1 MVPHFSRPAS
11 VLLFL
16 LFALTIFV
24 PGPFAQP
31 PGGGPSGWI
40 EGMISRLDANGN
52 RMLDPREAEG
62 RAKYFLQRMMPDANF
77 SRPIP
82 LDQVRRAAEK
92 ARERFSGGSRPHGG
106 DDRRHD
112 ADRPSAPRKD
122 DSAKELIPGFGNEFN
137 LVPVFGF
144 GKDAAASPKPVTVTD
159 EDRRRMQDAMRYL
172 DRNLYGWPSREEL
185 TRSRSLRDGFDSD
198 ANKDGKLSTDEI
210 AAHYARQRVA
220 QQNGGHDSGGG
231 SDRDRH
237 SPPGDRD
244 HHRGNGSGYGSTDSG
259 ADDSN
264 GRKVYRFR
272 TVEERLP
279 SGLPDWFRE
288 RDANH
293 DGQIMMYEYASDW
306 TDELV
311 MEFNRLDVNRDGIVT
326 PQECLAPSTDLATDT
341 TATAESE
348 SGSESPGQGTAAS
361 QPQSTPAAAVEPTE
375 INPSYMRY
383 AEGVIKKYDKDGNG
397 VLKSDE
403 WSAMSKSPAAADT
416 DGNGEITTAEYARWV
431 MTR

>member
-1 MVPHFSRPAS
+1 MVPHFSCPAC
-11 VLLFL
+11 VALLV
-16 LFALTIFV
+16 LFALTV
-24 PGPFAQP
+24 AAPAAFAQP
-31 PGGGPSGWI
+31 PGGGSSGWI
-40 EGMISRLDANGN
+40 DGMISRLDANGN
-52 RMLDPREAEG
+52 RMLDPQEAEG

-106 DDRRHD
+106 DDRRHGD
-112 ADRPSAPRKD
+112 DRSSASRKD
-122 DSAKELIPGFGNEFN
+122 DTEELIPGFGNEFN

-144 GKDAAASPKPVTVTD
+144 GKDAAASLKPVKVTD
-159 EDRRRMQDAMRYL
+159 EDRRRMQYAMRYL
-172 DRNLYGWPSREEL
+172 DRNHDGSLSREEL
-185 TRSRSLRDGFDSD
+185 SRSRSLRDGFDSD
-198 ANKDGKLSTDEI
+198 ANKDGKLSTDEV
-210 AAHYARQRVA
+210 AAHYARQRLA
-220 QQNGGHDSGGG
+220 QQNGGRDSGGE

-237 SPPGDRD
+237 SPSGDRD
-244 HHRGNGSGYGSTDSG
+244 YHRGAGSGYGSTDSD
-259 ADDSN
+259 ADDSSD
-264 GRKVYRFR
+264 RKVYRFR

-279 SGLPDWFRE
+279 PGLPDWFRQ

-311 MEFNRLDVNRDGIVT
+311 SEFNRLDVNRDGIVT
-326 PQECLAPSTDLATDT
+326 PRECLAPSTDSASDS
-341 TATAESE
+341 TATAAAA
-348 SGSESPGQGTAAS
+348 GSASPGQDTAS
-361 QPQSTPAAAVEPTE
+361 QPLSAPAPAAAAAD

-403 WSAMSKSPAAADT
+403 WSAMSKSPAAADS
-416 DGNGEITTAEYARWV
+416 DGNGEITTTEYARWV
-431 MTR
+431 MNR